1 MVYRIYVE
9 KKPGFDGEAQGL
21 LHELV
26 DLVGIQN
33 LTGLRLLNRYD
44 VEGIDAVLFQ
54 QAVPT
59 VFSEPPV
66 DATYDNAARRQDRF
80 CRRVPARPV

>member
-26 DLVGIQN
+26 ELVGIAN
-33 LTGLRLLNRYD
+33 LKGLRLLY
-44 VEGIDAVLFQ
+44 
-54 QAVPT
+54 
-59 VFSEPPV
+59 
-66 DATYDNAARRQDRF
+66 RRNVR
-80 CRRVPARPV
+80 